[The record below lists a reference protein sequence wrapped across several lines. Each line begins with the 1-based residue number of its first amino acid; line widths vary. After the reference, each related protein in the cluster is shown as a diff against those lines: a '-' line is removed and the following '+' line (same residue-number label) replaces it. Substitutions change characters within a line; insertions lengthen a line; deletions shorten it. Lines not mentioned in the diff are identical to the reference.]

1 MRYKHSW
8 SSLNWPL
15 GWKILQHL
23 WMHLHLDYQLK
34 TVFWCISHI
43 SCSPKLWLCL
53 CLCFV
58 FAFSPSGFI
67 CFILYFLCCCVNE
80 CILLSLFR
88 VRVSVFVF
96 VFCPCLC
103 ICYFLMSNKNV
114 SRLVL
119 SPDSLPTAFALFFHL
134 SPVSVGVFGSYSVS
148 LSCSSVSLLFGFPR
162 GPRGLLFCCCLCFFS
177 DVPLSFCCCLWLYL
191 LSLSSSLSL
200 MSNENVLRPSLSPGG
215 REAWLLPRHFFS
227 TSRSTSSFHYCFSL
241 KYSCQYSIN
250 ISFFHPGKPFS
261 WHRNF
266 LILI

>member
-119 SPDSLPTAFALFFHL
+119 SPDSLPTAFAFFFICPLFL
-134 SPVSVGVFGSYSVS
+134 SVS
-148 LSCSSVSLLFGFPR
+148 LVLILCLYHVRQCRCFLVSPEGHEACFSVAVFVFFLMCLCLFLLLSLALFAVSVFVIIFDVKWECSQTGPPPRGSRSLAPSAPFLLNIQINFLLSLLFLVKIF
-162 GPRGLLFCCCLCFFS
+162 
-177 DVPLSFCCCLWLYL
+177 LSIFY
-191 LSLSSSLSL
+191 
-200 MSNENVLRPSLSPGG
+200 
-215 REAWLLPRHFFS
+215 
-227 TSRSTSSFHYCFSL
+227 
-241 KYSCQYSIN
+241 
-250 ISFFHPGKPFS
+250 
-261 WHRNF
+261 
-266 LILI
+266 

>member
-23 WMHLHLDYQLK
+23 WMHLHLDSQLK

-67 CFILYFLCCCVNE
+67 CLILYFLCCYMNE

-119 SPDSLPTAFALFFHL
+119 SPDTLPTAFAFFLSVPCFCRCLWFLFCVFIMFVGVVAFWFPQRATRLAFLLLSLFFFWCAF
-134 SPVSVGVFGSYSVS
+134 VF
-148 LSCSSVSLLFGFPR
+148 
-162 GPRGLLFCCCLCFFS
+162 
-177 DVPLSFCCCLWLYL
+177 FCCCLWLYL

-200 MSNENVLRPSLSPGG
+200 MSNENVLRPSLPPGG

-241 KYSCQYSIN
+241 KYCCQYSIN
-250 ISFFHPGKPFS
+250 ISFSYPGQTFS
-261 WHRNF
+261 WQRNF
-266 LILI
+266 LLLI

>member
-15 GWKILQHL
+15 GWKILQHP

-177 DVPLSFCCCLWLYL
+177 DVPLSFFVAVFGFICCLCLRHYL
-191 LSLSSSLSL
+191 WCQMRMFSDRASPQGVEKLGSFRAISSQH
-200 MSNENVLRPSLSPGG
+200 PDQ
-215 REAWLLPRHFFS
+215 LPPFIIV
-227 TSRSTSSFHYCFSL
+227 SR
-241 KYSCQYSIN
+241 
-250 ISFFHPGKPFS
+250 
-261 WHRNF
+261 
-266 LILI
+266 

>member
-53 CLCFV
+53 CVCFV
-58 FAFSPSGFI
+58 FAFSPTGFI
-67 CFILYFLCCCVNE
+67 CLILYFLSCYMNE

-119 SPDSLPTAFALFFHL
+119 SPDSLPTAFAF
-134 SPVSVGVFGSYSVS
+134 SPVSVGVCGSYSVS
-148 LSCSSVSLLFGFPR
+148 LSCLSVSLLFGFPR

-177 DVPLSFCCCLWLYL
+177 DVPLSFFFAVFGFICCLCLRHYL
-191 LSLSSSLSL
+191 WCQMRMFSDRGSPQGVEKLGSFRAISSQHPDRLPPFIIVSYTNHTFLQQNWFLNVFSFILRYISLL
-200 MSNENVLRPSLSPGG
+200 
-215 REAWLLPRHFFS
+215 
-227 TSRSTSSFHYCFSL
+227 
-241 KYSCQYSIN
+241 
-250 ISFFHPGKPFS
+250 
-261 WHRNF
+261 
-266 LILI
+266 

>member
-15 GWKILQHL
+15 GWKILQHP

-67 CFILYFLCCCVNE
+67 CLFLYFLCYEMNE

-134 SPVSVGVFGSYSVS
+134 SPVSVGVFGSYSAS
-148 LSCSSVSLLFGFPR
+148 LSCSSELYYVS
-162 GPRGLLFCCCLCFFS
+162 
-177 DVPLSFCCCLWLYL
+177 
-191 LSLSSSLSL
+191 
-200 MSNENVLRPSLSPGG
+200 
-215 REAWLLPRHFFS
+215 
-227 TSRSTSSFHYCFSL
+227 
-241 KYSCQYSIN
+241 QYT
-250 ISFFHPGKPFS
+250 PD
-261 WHRNF
+261 F
-266 LILI
+266 L